1 MSIYIEFIVFRNV
14 LLGCYFAI
22 VFCDLYVVY
31 ICLFICNVAIPPGGG
46 VMGGE
51 WETGKGG

>member
-51 WETGKGG
+51 WETGK